1 MQYPSQYG
9 NYTLLESIGEG
20 GMSEIDLAQAT
31 VADAQYIRFLVIKRV
46 RGQLLEDDAHIR
58 MFQDEARI
66 CAELQHANI
75 AQVYD
80 FGRVN
85 NEFFIAMEYI
95 PGVDLRGLQKAL
107 ARRGKGIPIR
117 ITLRIL
123 YDILSALDYAHHR
136 VDTFGEPMNIVH
148 RDVNPRNVM
157 LSVRGEV
164 KLIDFGVAKSSA
176 KQDQTVGH
184 IIKGKFAYMAP
195 EQIEGGAIDG
205 RADIFAAGLMLHEMV
220 EGSRPFHGL
229 SEIQIMH
236 RIISGSI
243 PKLTGPADYSRPKII
258 HQIHQKAL
266 QVEQDERF
274 RTAKDMQK
282 ALMEASEH
290 CNGMATPQ
298 ELAQFLSQN
307 ISEQVASISERLHYY
322 RREVTDS
329 LSNAPTALMDSP
341 KRKTTKTTTDS
352 NVSIGPKEDTDFLTI
367 NQVAPKLETAEQVYN
382 KSNSNLITF
391 ILGIIAILVIGVFI
405 FLLSQKNGS
414 EIQPT
419 QITNLKSVNP
429 EPEIS
434 PKNDPAE
441 HVNSKKQGSTSKIVP
456 QKTLTSPKN
465 QQANSALT
473 TNPKENTSSKQV
485 ETNASATT
493 LEKETPKENT
503 DKNTIIKEDSQLSVV
518 KETPKKTTTIKEIA
532 PKKETAKVVPP
543 KSVRIFLGVGVESGT
558 KGLPVTIDGRQVTIT
573 GSNQQI
579 SLTIGTHL
587 LEVKD
592 PKTGTT
598 VQKEITIK
606 EDQKQQIIRISGL

>member
-46 RGQLLEDDAHIR
+46 RGQLLENESHIR

-80 FGRVN
+80 FGRVD

-95 PGVDLRGLQKAL
+95 PGVDLRELQKAL
-107 ARRGKGIPIR
+107 TRRQKGLPIR
-117 ITLRIL
+117 ISLRIL

-136 VDTFGEPMNIVH
+136 VDTFGKPMNIVH

-195 EQIEGGAIDG
+195 EQIEGGDIDG

-220 EGSRPFHGL
+220 EGSRPFQGL

-236 RIISGSI
+236 RIISGAI
-243 PKLTGPADYSRPKII
+243 PKLTGQSDYPNPEII

-266 QVEQDERF
+266 QVDQQKRF
-274 RTAKDMQK
+274 RTAKDMQESLLN
-282 ALMEASEH
+282 AAEL

-307 ISEQVASISERLHYY
+307 ITKQVASISERLHYY
-322 RREVTDS
+322 RREVTSS
-329 LSNAPTALMDSP
+329 LADAPTDIMNAPKKNVT
-341 KRKTTKTTTDS
+341 KRKVD
-352 NVSIGPKEDTDFLTI
+352 VRPKDDTDFPTI
-367 NQVAPKLETAEQVYN
+367 NQVAPKLPAIEQRD
-382 KSNSNLITF
+382 KEKPSHLITI
-391 ILGIIAILVIGVFI
+391 ILGFIAILVMGVFV
-405 FLLSQKNGS
+405 FLLSQKNNS
-414 EIQPT
+414 NIQPT
-419 QITNLKSVNP
+419 QVTTLKPDSP
-429 EPEIS
+429 ESEKP
-434 PKNDPAE
+434 PKDDSAE
-441 HVNSKKQGSTSKIVP
+441 NIGSRRN
-456 QKTLTSPKN
+456 N
-465 QQANSALT
+465 QFLL
-473 TNPKENTSSKQV
+473 SKQ
-485 ETNASATT
+485 
-493 LEKETPKENT
+493 
-503 DKNTIIKEDSQLSVV
+503 SQ
-518 KETPKKTTTIKEIA
+518 KKMSH
-532 PKKETAKVVPP
+532 PN
-543 KSVRIFLGVGVESGT
+543 R
-558 KGLPVTIDGRQVTIT
+558 
-573 GSNQQI
+573 
-579 SLTIGTHL
+579 
-587 LEVKD
+587 
-592 PKTGTT
+592 
-598 VQKEITIK
+598 
-606 EDQKQQIIRISGL
+606 

>member
-95 PGVDLRGLQKAL
+95 PGVDLRELQKAL
-107 ARRGKGIPIR
+107 ARRGKGLPIR

-136 VDTFGEPMNIVH
+136 VDTFGQPMNIVH

-243 PKLTGPADYSRPKII
+243 PKLTGPADYSNPEII

-266 QVEQDERF
+266 QVDQDERF

-282 ALMEASEH
+282 ALMEAGEH

-298 ELAQFLSQN
+298 ELSQFLSQN
-307 ISEQVASISERLHYY
+307 IGKQVAAISERLHYY

-329 LSNAPTALMDSP
+329 LANAPTALMDSP
-341 KRKTTKTTTDS
+341 KRKTTTTIDS
-352 NVSIGPKEDTDFLTI
+352 NVSINPKDDTDFLTI
-367 NQVAPKLETAEQVYN
+367 NQVAPKLEAAEQVYN

-391 ILGIIAILVIGVFI
+391 ILGIIAILVIGIFI
-405 FLLSQKNGS
+405 FLLSQKNDS

-419 QITNLKSVNP
+419 QITNLKAVNP
-429 EPEIS
+429 EP
-434 PKNDPAE
+434 KNDPVE
-441 HVNSKKQGSTSKIVP
+441 NVNSKKQGPTSKIVP
-456 QKTLTSPKN
+456 QKTLTPPKN
-465 QQANSALT
+465 RQESSALKT
-473 TNPKENTSSKQV
+473 KQKENTSSKQV
-485 ETNASATT
+485 ETNASTTT

-503 DKNTIIKEDSQLSVV
+503 DKNTIIKEDAKSSVV
-518 KETPKKTTTIKEIA
+518 KETSKKITTIKEIA
-532 PKKETAKVVPP
+532 PKKETTKVVPP

-558 KGLPVTIDGRQVTIT
+558 KGLPVTIDGRQVTRT

-592 PKTGTT
+592 PETGKT